1 MHQEWYTPE
10 QVADRL
16 QVSVWTVRRWLKSGE
31 LPGIRFGGVWRVS
44 EADLAAFIE
53 EQRGKAVA

>member
-10 QVADRL
+10 QVAERL

-31 LPGIRFGGVWRVS
+31 LRGVVFGRQWRIG
-44 EADLAAFIE
+44 ADDLAAFIE
-53 EQRGKAVA
+53 DQRGKPAA